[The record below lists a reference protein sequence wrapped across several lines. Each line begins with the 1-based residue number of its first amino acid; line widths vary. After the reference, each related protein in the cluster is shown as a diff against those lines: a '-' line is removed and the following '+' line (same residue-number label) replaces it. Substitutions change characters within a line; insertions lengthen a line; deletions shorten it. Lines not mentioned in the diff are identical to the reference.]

1 MKSANFIHFVYFLCF
16 YIEKVNSYDYRQ
28 PNRHA
33 QQNEHQKR
41 IENPIGFI
49 GGPDPHDNS
58 KSMYHLYR
66 RYQAY
71 MEYKQ
76 GKYTHDQELSD
87 NLRFSCLIT
96 LVHDFTL
103 FQNLHI

>member
-28 PNRHA
+28 PNRHS
-33 QQNEHQKR
+33 QQNEHQRR

-76 GKYTHDQELSD
+76 GKYSHDQELSD
-87 NLRFSCLIT
+87 I
-96 LVHDFTL
+96 
-103 FQNLHI
+103 